1 MPYISEGNKKMRIE
15 KELNEKISLEEFV
28 DMAKEH
34 YSDES
39 KTERVD
45 YLLSKISEILAG
57 KGDVPT
63 TFEGLFEFAD
73 LEEEDKQ
80 GFIIALYRFADE
92 NGYTLL
98 RDSQM
103 PAEYLDVCTYI
114 EDKDQIFEYIFIKRR
129 RL

>member
-1 MPYISEGNKKMRIE
+1 MRIE

-39 KTERVD
+39 KTVRVE

-63 TFEGLFEFAD
+63 TFGGLFEFAD
-73 LEEEDKQ
+73 LEEEDRQ
-80 GFIIALYRFADE
+80 GFTLTLYRFADE
-92 NGYTLL
+92 NEYTLL
-98 RDSQM
+98 RDAPM

-114 EDKDQIFEYIFIKRR
+114 EDKDQIFEHIFIKRR